1 MNRFG
6 RVLCVTT
13 LLLVLV
19 TPGAGVAEIPTP
31 ESVLGVTPG
40 TDRELIDYQQLVD
53 YLEALSASSDRMVMQ
68 EVGSSPEGRP
78 MFVLFLSSPANLERL
93 PELQEINRRLAL
105 EPDLTVEEREEL
117 VAAGRVFVME
127 TLSMH
132 STEVGPSQTLP
143 LYAHEIATTSD
154 PAVLSQLKRVVL
166 MMVPCHNPDGMDM
179 VVKHYRRY
187 RGTRYETSSLP
198 GVYHRYVGHDNNRDF
213 VTLTQE
219 DTRVINRLYS
229 TEWYPQVL
237 VEKHQMGTTGPRYF
251 VPENH
256 DPIAENIDESLWSW
270 SAVFGAKLQQDM
282 GRDGLDGVA
291 SHWLF
296 DNYWPGSTETSL
308 WKNVISFL
316 TEAASCKA
324 ATPVFVEPTEL
335 RVRGKGLAE
344 YSKSINMPAPWPGG
358 WWRLSDIVRYEL
370 STMRSILSTAAIH
383 DADILRSRNV
393 LCAEEVAR
401 GRTEPPFYYV
411 LPIEQLDRGALPKLV
426 ALLRE
431 HGVQLRQLT
440 ERIEV
445 AGMVLPEGAI
455 VIPLAQPYRP
465 FVKEVMEDQRFPV
478 RHYMPGGEIIRPYDI
493 TSWSLPRHRG
503 LVCHEIK
510 TRSAD
515 LEAALIDLPKG
526 WSALTDAPK
535 LPSTFAALAWPA
547 GDNASHVVAW
557 DAMEH
562 GLKLQRLTADF
573 AAKDS
578 VLTAGSFVISG
589 PDAEL
594 RALARDAATPP
605 VVLTTMPET
614 PTTLV
619 HRPQI
624 ALIESWFHDM
634 DAGWTRYVLD
644 QAGIPFSVVRPGE
657 IEDTD
662 LAGRFDV
669 LLFPNQSKE
678 VLREGRQKW
687 GGRYSQPAYP
697 PEYTE
702 PISDDGIKKVA
713 AWIDDGGIVVSWGR
727 STALFLDKLEIMP
740 PDKEGEPE
748 VFRLPV
754 RDISEDLAKKGL
766 LIPGAFLAVDLLLDH
781 PLTWGMPL
789 HSGIFSRGTPVF
801 ETSIPMFDM
810 DRRVIATHPA
820 TDVLISGYAEK
831 EELLKNKSVMV
842 WLQKNRGQL
851 VLMGFSPQF
860 RASTPASAKLLFN
873 ALLLPKIDGIGSEGK
888 N

>member
-1 MNRFG
+1 LIFAIPA
-6 RVLCVTT
+6 VET
-13 LLLVLV
+13 
-19 TPGAGVAEIPTP
+19 AEIPTP

-40 TDRELIDYQQLVD
+40 SDRELIDYQQLVD
-53 YLEALSASSDRMVMQ
+53 YLEALSTSSDRMVMQ

-93 PELQEINRRLAL
+93 SELQEINRRLAL
-105 EPDLTVEEREEL
+105 EPDLTPEEREEL
-117 VAAGRVFVME
+117 VAGGRVFVME

-154 PAVLSQLKRVVL
+154 PAVLSQLERVVL
-166 MMVPCHNPDGMDM
+166 MIVPCHNPDGMDM

-198 GVYHRYVGHDNNRDF
+198 GIYHRYVGHDNNRDF

-256 DPIAENIDESLWSW
+256 DPIAENVDESLWSW
-270 SAVFGAKLQQDM
+270 SAVFGANLKQDM

-291 SHWLF
+291 SDWLF

-316 TEAASCKA
+316 TEAAGCKA

-344 YSKSINMPAPWPGG
+344 YAKSINMPAPWPGG

-370 STMRSILSTAAIH
+370 STMRSILSTAATH

-401 GRTEPPFYYV
+401 GHTEPPFYYV
-411 LPIEQLDRGALPKLV
+411 LPIDQLDRGALPELV

-431 HGVQLRQLT
+431 HGVQLAQLAK
-440 ERIEV
+440 RVEV
-445 AGMVLPEGAI
+445 AGLVLPEGAI
-455 VIPLAQPYRP
+455 VVPLAQPYRP
-465 FVKEVMEDQRFPV
+465 FVKEVMEDQQFPV

-510 TRSAD
+510 TRSSD
-515 LEAALIDLPKG
+515 LETALIDLPED
-526 WSALTDAPK
+526 WSALTDAPE

-557 DAMEH
+557 DAMER
-562 GLKLQRLTADF
+562 GLELQRLTATF
-573 AAKDS
+573 AAEGS
-578 VLTAGSFVISG
+578 ELAAGSFVISG
-589 PDAEL
+589 PDAKL
-594 RALARDAATPP
+594 RALVRDAATPP
-605 VVLTTMPET
+605 TVLTTMPET
-614 PTTLV
+614 PSFV
-619 HRPQI
+619 VRRPRI

-644 QAGIPFSVVRPGE
+644 QAGIPFAVVRPGE
-657 IEDTD
+657 VEDTD
-662 LAGRFDV
+662 LAGQFDV

-678 VLREGRQKW
+678 VLREGRQKR
-687 GGRYSQPAYP
+687 GGSYSQPSYP
-697 PEYTE
+697 PEYTK
-702 PISDDGIKKVA
+702 PISDDGMKKIA
-713 AWIDDGGIVVSWGR
+713 AWIDQGGIVVSWGR

-740 PDKEGEPE
+740 ADEKDKPE
-748 VFRLPV
+748 VFRLPA
-754 RDISEDLAKKGL
+754 RDISEELTKKGL
-766 LIPGAFLAVDLLLDH
+766 FIPGAFLAVDLLPDH
-781 PLTWGMPL
+781 PLTWGMPT
-789 HSGIFSRGTPVF
+789 HSGVFSRGTPIF

-810 DRRVIATHPA
+810 DRRVIATHPVN
-820 TDVLISGYAEK
+820 DVLISGYAEK
-831 EELLKNKSVMV
+831 EDLLKNKPVMV
-842 WLQKNRGQL
+842 WLQKNHGQL

-860 RASTPASAKLLFN
+860 RASTPATAKLLFN
-873 ALLLPKIDGIGSEGK
+873 ALLLPKIDGMDS
-888 N
+888 